1 MPTSL
6 NGNGVSPH
14 VPKAD
19 AGGHASRPAS
29 LFPVDRPSF
38 RPFTK
43 GPKIGIKQWLHQA
56 VLDLK
61 PLANRIL
68 RAERLDR
75 AAEQGIRPSPEEIDG
90 DPAEDGK
97 TLGKILRGD
106 DRRRFD
112 LDWLDDCELELG
124 PEFMAQLLT
133 LLNNRYGFQAVVPIP
148 DPQRDEERK
157 RRQEDRL
164 KLATELLAD
173 IRAEMKAESE
183 R

>member
-61 PLANRIL
+61 P
-68 RAERLDR
+68 
-75 AAEQGIRPSPEEIDG
+75 
-90 DPAEDGK
+90 
-97 TLGKILRGD
+97 
-106 DRRRFD
+106 RRFD